1 MADAPAARRYRVLT
15 APGPDAEAEFQGIHR
30 DLGVHEA
37 DRAERA
43 VEMAVDADVR
53 AGTVTGAVERC
64 IAVPTSN
71 WTECTVEEDPRP
83 RFKARRVNTEAP
95 AGEPADPDPAGE

>member
-1 MADAPAARRYRVLT
+1 MAETTTPRRYRVLT
-15 APGPDAEAEFQGIHR
+15 APGPDAAVEFQGIHR
-30 DLGVHEA
+30 DLGIHEA

-53 AGTVTGAVERC
+53 AGAATGAVERC
-64 IAVPTSN
+64 IAVPIGN

-83 RFKARRVNTEAP
+83 RFKARRVSVEAP
-95 AGEPADPDPAGE
+95 AGEPADPEPASE

>member
-1 MADAPAARRYRVLT
+1 MADATAARRYRVLT
-15 APGPDAEAEFQGIHR
+15 APGPDAEAEFQGVHR

-43 VEMAVDADVR
+43 VEAAVDAATDIDGV
-53 AGTVTGAVERC
+53 GRC
-64 IAVPTSN
+64 VAIPVGN

-83 RFKARRVNTEAP
+83 RFKARRVSGEAP
-95 AGEPADPDPAGE
+95 AGEPADPDPDPAT